1 MATNMIKRLIVCCD
15 GTFANFD
22 SDDGFKKPT
31 LIPYKPT
38 AALQVPSNVTRI
50 SRALRRV
57 GLDGI
62 PQIIFYHSGVGTSST
77 KVDIITGG
85 LLGIGISENIR
96 EVYSFLAANYTP
108 GDEIVLIGF
117 SRGAFTVRSV
127 ASMIT
132 NIGLLT
138 REGMEDFYP
147 IFKDYQNFKNERYH
161 DIFPEI
167 PFPNKPTGPDAA
179 YAYKQRLEKDG
190 FTRVYDPN
198 GSKIKTHAVAVFD
211 TVGSLGIPNISLLAK
226 LGLPHSTIEYKFFDT
241 NLSGNIRHA
250 FQALALDERR
260 APFKAAVWERA
271 NRHQTTVDLRQVW
284 FPGAHSNVGGG
295 YDDQEIANI
304 TLAWLASIGIAFQ
317 DDYIDKVFI
326 QNVRYYENPPKQQ
339 AKLTSLISHKPQ
351 WAIDYVY
358 EKHKPVRPWGLGKI
372 WDSKSSIWIL
382 GGTDWRTPGLNM
394 RADPET
400 GLLTNVPMKDTN
412 ERIHSCVR
420 IRLELDGLGLD
431 DKGLYQPQALEKNW
445 RPRRVPIRVQD
456 PIAYNASWGPGAPAP
471 DEPAQ
476 EELRWVWEYIGPEH
490 EAPAERYM
498 LEETLGPYERKL
510 LLLNKGKAIEDL
522 SSKARLKH
530 GRKFYKRFRRRKR
543 RSRRGNDSYDHG
555 QFTIEDDLGEDKA
568 TKRSHGVRSSTTG
581 QSDVRSSQYRSER
594 RSRRER
600 PADSDER
607 LVGDRPPIPRP
618 RERVRSRSRSRLRVD
633 EKVRPV
639 SESEE
644 SLVDEREVR
653 RSLRE
658 RERAIGFDFDSRE
671 REAGSPPYRDEPEV
685 VVDRRSS
692 RAQSPTGSR
701 TGSRV
706 GGGEKDYEEIIVLE
720 DVSDIGRRR
729 RSRARDRSRVPEG
742 GAWRGSS
749 DGRRY

>member
-1 MATNMIKRLIVCCD
+1 MWFTGVKQVQARPLETTV
-15 GTFANFD
+15 ANSN

-31 LIPYKPT
+31 LIPYNPT

-57 GLDGI
+57 GLDGV

-77 KVDIITGG
+77 KVDMVTGG
-85 LLGIGISENIR
+85 LLGVGISETEIMKLIIDENIR

-147 IFKDYQNFKNERYH
+147 IFKDYQNFKNESYH

-179 YAYKQRLEKDG
+179 HAYKERLEKDG

-211 TVGSLGIPNISLLAK
+211 TVGSLGIPNISLFAK

-317 DDYIDKVFI
+317 DEYIDKIFI
-326 QNVRYYENPPKQQ
+326 QNVRYYENPPDQP
-339 AKLTSLISHKPQ
+339 AKLSNFISHKPQ
-351 WAIDYVY
+351 WAIDYIY

-372 WDSKSSIWIL
+372 WDSKRSIWVL
-382 GGTDWRTPGLNM
+382 GGTGWRTPGLNM
-394 RADPET
+394 RADPDT

-431 DKGLYQPQALEKNW
+431 DKGLYRPRALEKNW
-445 RPRRVPIRVQD
+445 RPRQIPIRVQD
-456 PIAYNASWGPGAPAP
+456 PIPSNASWGPGAPGP
-471 DEPAQ
+471 EGPVE
-476 EELRWVWEYIGPEH
+476 EELRWVWEYIGPDD

-498 LEETLGPYERKL
+498 VEETLGPYERKL
-510 LLLNKGKAIEDL
+510 LLLNK
-522 SSKARLKH
+522 

-543 RSRRGNDSYDHG
+543 RSRRGNESYDHG
-555 QFTIEDDLGEDKA
+555 QYMIEDDLVGDKA
-568 TKRSHGVRSSTTG
+568 ARRSHGVRSSTTG
-581 QSDVRSSQYRSER
+581 QSDVRSSQLRSER

-600 PADSDER
+600 PADSDDR
-607 LVGDRPPIPRP
+607 LVVDRPQIPRS
-618 RERVRSRSRSRLRVD
+618 RERSRSRSRLRDD
-633 EKVRPV
+633 EKLRPV

-653 RSLRE
+653 RGLRE
-658 RERAIGFDFDSRE
+658 RERAIGVDFSSKE
-671 REAGSPPYRDEPEV
+671 RVSASPRYGGEPEV
-685 VVDRRSS
+685 FVDRRSS
-692 RAQSPTGSR
+692 WAPGR
-701 TGSRV
+701 TGSRAGSWV
-706 GGGEKDYEEIIVLE
+706 GGGEKDYEEIVVTE

-729 RSRARDRSRVPEG
+729 RSMVRDRSRMPED
-742 GAWRGSS
+742 GAWRGSL